1 LSQIKPT
8 VQKMHYTLFKQ
19 PKESMMPL
27 QKLKQELLQ
36 RKIKLERQIAA
47 IEHDFRQGRSSDLAE
62 QAQERENDDVL
73 NALEQNA
80 ELELS
85 HINRALQRMEQ
96 GSYETCSVC
105 QDIIALERLTA
116 IPYTSLCIQCANR
129 EQ

>member
-1 LSQIKPT
+1 
-8 VQKMHYTLFKQ
+8 
-19 PKESMMPL
+19 MPL

-36 RKIKLERQIAA
+36 RKIHLERQVVTIQ
-47 IEHDFRQGRSSDLAE
+47 HDLRQAHSSDLSE

-73 NALEQNA
+73 NALEHNA
-80 ELELS
+80 EQELM

-96 GSYETCSVC
+96 GDYATCSVC

-129 EQ
+129 TS

>member
-1 LSQIKPT
+1 
-8 VQKMHYTLFKQ
+8 
-19 PKESMMPL
+19 MPL
-27 QKLKQELLQ
+27 QQLKQRLLE
-36 RKIKLERQIAA
+36 RKMQLERQVAA
-47 IEHDFRQGRSSDLAE
+47 IENDFRQGRSSDLAE

-85 HINRALQRMEQ
+85 HINRALQRMEL
-96 GSYETCSVC
+96 GNYATCSVC

-129 EQ
+129 KE